1 LADLANRFN
10 FTLQDQPMKKLIFA
24 FACFISVTLAAQDT
38 IYTRNGEVIPAKVY
52 EITATEIKYKKPSNP
67 DGPMYVTSKENVAVI
82 EYKNGSKDV
91 FQLPN
96 EDDTYATGSKQTQAS
111 DPNYTHRS
119 RVSVVIA
126 PPAVVIGG
134 WGWHRPYRIYR
145 HWRRGC
151 GWWW

>member
-1 LADLANRFN
+1 MNL
-10 FTLQDQPMKKLIFA
+10 
-24 FACFISVTLAAQDT
+24 VAQDT

-67 DGPMYVTSKENVAVI
+67 DGPLYVTSKEDVAVI

-91 FQLPN
+91 FQLPG
-96 EDDTYATGSKQTQAS
+96 EDDTYATDAKKNDQNE
-111 DPNYTHRS
+111 NYSYERRS
-119 RVSVVIA
+119 HVSVVIA

-134 WGWHRPYRIYR
+134 WGFHRPYRFYR